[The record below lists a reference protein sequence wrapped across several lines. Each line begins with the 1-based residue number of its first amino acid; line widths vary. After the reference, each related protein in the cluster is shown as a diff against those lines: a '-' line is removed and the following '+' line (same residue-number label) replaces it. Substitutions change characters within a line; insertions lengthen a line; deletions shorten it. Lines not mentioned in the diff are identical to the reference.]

1 MKRLFHYLLV
11 SVVAIG
17 LLDACSTKKSEQEA
31 AVEAY
36 SVSAEDSAR
45 IVGCA
50 AAVLDMM
57 QVDDYA
63 GAADALA
70 VFNAEDSTF
79 AALDE
84 GQRSSLNSRAKVFP
98 VKSYSVYSTE
108 FKSGLEN
115 VVVFD
120 VAFGEADAEGNA
132 PVTKMGFNVIVDES
146 GLLHPTL
153 REKHF

>member
-11 SVVAIG
+11 TVVAIG
-17 LLDACSTKKSEQEA
+17 LLDACSTKKSEQEM
-31 AVEAY
+31 AVEVY

-45 IVGCA
+45 IVGSA

-57 QVDDYA
+57 QVGDYA

-70 VFNAEDSTF
+70 VFNAADSTF

-84 GQRSSLNSRAKVFP
+84 GQRSDLAMRGQVFP
-98 VKSYSVYSTE
+98 VKSYSVYATE
-108 FKSGLEN
+108 FVSGQEN

-146 GLLHPTL
+146 GQLHPTL

>member
-11 SVVAIG
+11 AVVAVG
-17 LLDACSTKKSEQEA
+17 LLDACSTKRSEHDA
-31 AVEAY
+31 AEEVY

-57 QVDDYA
+57 QAGDYV

-70 VFNAEDSTF
+70 VFNAADSTF

-84 GQRSSLNSRAKVFP
+84 GRRSDLAMRGQVFP
-98 VKSYSVYSTE
+98 VKSYSVFSTE
-108 FKSGLEN
+108 FKSDLEN

-132 PVTKMGFNVIVDES
+132 PVTKMGFNVVVDDD